1 MTNSERLFLIKAA
14 GANPQLQPMYDP
26 NDQASMLEAYKNRG
40 QPNMSFTPD
49 ASTLPG
55 NFGFSNQQDFNRAK
69 GLIGK
74 FRSNSSAGLYGRA
87 SDSWQGVSPQM
98 TQGVMDMRRS
108 IGGTTQA
115 IDLDK
120 KDENNL
126 KFTAPETQ
134 TGYDT
139 KQPGGSNYYHG
150 LHHLGTDEYGDHT
163 FSSKPKLGDVQFMN
177 QSGTGYNHEAFDK
190 AMKEYED
197 GVANYE
203 QYGTFNPTE
212 QQTGGGGDLL
222 SRRLAERGNRE
233 LFQGASSGPRDLF
246 QSASS
251 GAGDL
256 LSRRLAERGMGPGMN
271 VGGQI
276 GSDFSGSAMPATGTA
291 ATLPQPNSGVL
302 PGKPIPVR

>member
-222 SRRLAERGNRE
+222 SRRLAERG
-233 LFQGASSGPRDLF
+233 
-246 QSASS
+246 
-251 GAGDL
+251 
-256 LSRRLAERGMGPGMN
+256 MGPGMN